1 MISQFKLTYITVSI
15 IFFSILFFS
24 EKSDEQKNELTSF
37 ENENILTDQITPYCN
52 GVDFNQYEKQ
62 KFSDVV
68 NMSVEIN
75 DSNAWYINL
84 IKSGISG
91 EFFIEDKYKTKFNS
105 IVTVTFKD
113 FTCSF
118 KADIRIHGDWM
129 DHLDLKNLVS
139 SMDVKLKEG
148 NILGITKFKLFL
160 PTTREYDNEI
170 FITALLEELGFIS
183 PRSAYVNVNI
193 NSYYEG
199 IFIFQEK
206 ASKEMIEY
214 FNYREGP
221 IIEVNERYWWNTDSG
236 EPTSE
241 KNSEVMI
248 FGRVQNEYWAKRS
261 EQNLFISLKALEK
274 FNKSMFYS
282 YDFDR
287 QMNYEILNTNQERIY
302 AFDAALLATRSIHAM
317 TNHNRIFYYDNISE
331 NFEPIYYDGFS
342 TFLDK
347 EASVPTAFNYQI
359 SQGLID
365 SAKRMLQEVELNAS
379 DFQHLLFDKNLTM
392 PVEEVKLNLDKFK
405 NNLETITTKKP
416 SEVNYINY
424 IENIDKIWIQESAE
438 FDFYDPLN
446 EIYLNCNINQTFK
459 CLNEELG
466 GQDLIFERENTLGI
480 SLDSMKNPNYSYQT
494 EEILKY
500 SFGNNELTAINNPSV
515 EIDEFNKTISVNFTK
530 SNQKIL
536 VMGQNIQDYWNFN
549 LNSNLDENQINIIQD
564 FNSLTG
570 CISFYESNMLL
581 ESITFENSFCED
593 SVNIIRSKGKINNII
608 IKTSHSDALDIDFS
622 EIIINNLSIENA
634 GNDCLDL
641 SGGFY
646 KIDSVITNNCGD
658 KSVSVGEN
666 STLYI
671 DNLVSNNST
680 TAIAVKDSSYTS
692 IKNLKGENNQTCFL
706 LYRKKQEFGPSYLK
720 VSNNECIVNSSYIQ
734 EGSIYEKD

>member
-1 MISQFKLTYITVSI
+1 MINQYKLIYITFSI
-15 IFFSILFFS
+15 IFFSLLFLS
-24 EKSDEQKNELTSF
+24 EKPDEQKNELSSI
-37 ENENILTDQITPYCN
+37 EDESIIIDEITPYCN
-52 GVDFNQYEKQ
+52 GVDFIQYEKQ
-62 KFSDVV
+62 KFSDIVSI
-68 NMSVEIN
+68 SVEIN

-91 EFFIEDKYKTKFNS
+91 ELFIEDKFKTKFNS
-105 IVTVTFKD
+105 IVTVIFKD
-113 FTCSF
+113 YSCSF
-118 KADIRIHGDWM
+118 KADVRIHGDWL

-148 NILGITKFKLFL
+148 NIMGITKFKLFL

-170 FITALLEELGFIS
+170 FITTLFEELGFIS
-183 PRSAYVNVNI
+183 PRSAYVYVNV
-193 NSYYEG
+193 NSYYQG

-221 IIEVNERYWWNTDSG
+221 IIEINEKYWWNTDSG

-241 KNSEVMI
+241 KNFEVMI

-274 FNKSMFYS
+274 FNKSLFYS

-302 AFDAALLATRSIHAM
+302 AFDAALLATRSVHAM
-317 TNHNRIFYYDNISE
+317 TNHNRIFYYDNISD

-347 EASVPTAFNYQI
+347 EASVPTAFNYKI
-359 SQGLID
+359 SPGLID
-365 SAKRMLQEVELNAS
+365 SAKNMLREAELNAS
-379 DFQHLLFDKNLTM
+379 KIQLLLLDKNLM
-392 PVEEVKLNLDKFK
+392 MSVEEIKLNLDKFK
-405 NNLETITTKKP
+405 NNLETITTKKI

-424 IENIDKIWIQESAE
+424 IENLDKIWIQKSEE
-438 FDFYDPLN
+438 FNFYDSLN
-446 EIYLNCNINQTFK
+446 EIYMICNIEQTFK
-459 CLNEELG
+459 CLNKELEDL
-466 GQDLIFERENTLGI
+466 DLIFEKNTLGI
-480 SLDSMKNPNYSYQT
+480 SLESMRNPNQIYQT
-494 EEILKY
+494 EEIFTY
-500 SFGNNELTAINNPSV
+500 SFGNNELTAINNPSI
-515 EIDEFNKTISVNFTK
+515 EIDEKNKTISVNFSK

-536 VMGQNIQDYWNFN
+536 IMRQNIQELWKFDLSSDFK
-549 LNSNLDENQINIIQD
+549 ENQINTNQD

-570 CISFYESNMLL
+570 CITFYESNFHL

-593 SVNIIRSKGKINNII
+593 SVNIIRSKGQINNIS
-608 IKTSHSDALDIDFS
+608 IKTSHRDALDIDFS
-622 EIIINNLSIENA
+622 EIIIRNLFIENA

-641 SGGFY
+641 SGGIY
-646 KIDSVITNNCGD
+646 KIDSVTTNNCSD

-671 DNLVSNNST
+671 DNLLSNNST
-680 TAIAVKDSSYTS
+680 TAIAVKDSSYSS
-692 IKNLKGENNQTCFL
+692 IKNLKGENNKSCFL

-720 VSNNECIVNSSYIQ
+720 VSKNECNIIFSYIQ
-734 EGSIYEKD
+734 EGSIYDKD

>member
-15 IFFSILFFS
+15 IFFSILLFS
-24 EKSDEQKNELTSF
+24 EKSDIQKNEITSQ
-37 ENENILTDQITPYCN
+37 ENENILTDEIIPYCN
-52 GVDFNQYEKQ
+52 GVGFNQLEKE
-62 KFSDVV
+62 KFSDIV

-91 EFFIEDKYKTKFNS
+91 KFFIEDKYKTKFNS
-105 IVTVTFKD
+105 TITVSFTN

-170 FITALLEELGFIS
+170 FITTLLEELGFIS

-193 NSYYEG
+193 NNYYDG

-236 EPTSE
+236 DPTSE
-241 KNSEVMI
+241 NNSEVMI

-261 EQNLFISLKALEK
+261 NQNLFISLKALEK

-287 QMNYEILNTNQERIY
+287 QMNYEVLNTNRERIY
-302 AFDAALLATRSIHAM
+302 AFDAALLATRSVHAM
-317 TNHNRIFYYDNISE
+317 TNHNRVFYYDNISN

-365 SAKRMLQEVELNAS
+365 SAKRMLQEVELSAS
-379 DFQHLLFDKNLTM
+379 DFQLLLLDKNLKM
-392 PVEEVKLNLDKFK
+392 PVEQVKLNLDKFK
-405 NNLETITTKKP
+405 NNLETITNRKP
-416 SEVNYINY
+416 SKVDYINY

-446 EIYLNCNINQTFK
+446 EIYLNCSINQKFK
-459 CLNEELG
+459 CLNEKLES
-466 GQDLIFERENTLGI
+466 QDLIFERENTLGI
-480 SLDSMKNPNYSYQT
+480 SLNSIKNPNYNYQT
-494 EEILKY
+494 EEIFIY
-500 SFGNNELTAINNPSV
+500 SFGNNELTAINNPRV
-515 EIDEFNKTISVNFTK
+515 EIDEINMVIKIDFTK
-530 SNQKIL
+530 INQKIL
-536 VMGQNIQDYWNFN
+536 INRQNMKDYWTFDLTSNF
-549 LNSNLDENQINIIQD
+549 DENQINTNQD

-570 CISFYESNMLL
+570 CISFYESNLLL

-593 SVNIIRSKGKINNII
+593 SVNIIRSKGKINNIY
-608 IKTSHSDALDIDFS
+608 IKTSPSDALDIDFS
-622 EIIINNLSIENA
+622 DISISQLSVENA
-634 GNDCLDL
+634 GNDCVDL
-641 SGGFY
+641 SGGLY
-646 KIDSVITNNCGD
+646 KIDIVETTNCGD
-658 KSVSVGEN
+658 KSVSVGEH

-671 DNLVSNNST
+671 DELISNNST
-680 TAIAVKDSSYTS
+680 TGIAVKDSSFTE
-692 IKNLKGENNQTCFL
+692 INHLKGVNNQTCFL

-720 VSNNECIVNSSYIQ
+720 VSKNECVTNFSYIQ
-734 EGSIYEKD
+734 EGSSYEED